1 MTGRNPLDERDY
13 VGLPFAEAS
22 AKAKAAGWR
31 VRRLRP
37 DRLYTTEFVS
47 MRLSLSVDD
56 NDVVTAAREG

>member
-1 MTGRNPLDERDY
+1 MSGRNPVDERDY

-22 AKAKAAGWR
+22 EKARAGGWR

-47 MRLSLSVDD
+47 MRLTLSVDD
-56 NDVVTAAREG
+56 DDVVTAAREG